1 MLDKAYGVFEKI
13 RKMGI
18 MVAIIS
24 EFVMMLYITTDV
36 IIRNFFPV
44 NMVGT
49 YEFTQAFLMPLIGFP
64 AMPYAYQI
72 GLLPR
77 IVMVTDRAKPELKR
91 ILALLLPVIHGILFI
106 AMGIFSTRYAVQSV
120 ADKIT
125 VLCGT
130 KQLPVYPLYFLPSYA
145 FFMIACEDV
154 FVLIKNYVVKGR
166 DSILFED

>member
-1 MLDKAYGVFEKI
+1 MLNRGYAVLEKI
-13 RKMGI
+13 RKAGMLL
-18 MVAIIS
+18 AIIS
-24 EFVMMLYITTDV
+24 VFVMMLYITTDV

-44 NMVGT
+44 NMTGT

-77 IVMVTDRAKPELKR
+77 IVMATDRAKPELR
-91 ILALLLPVIHGILFI
+91 RGMALLLPLLHTVLFI

-130 KQLPVYPLYFLPSYA
+130 KQLPVYPLYFLPGYA
-145 FFMIACEDV
+145 FFMIACEDL
-154 FVLIKNYVVKGR
+154 FVLIKNIRIKGR
-166 DSILFED
+166 ESILFED